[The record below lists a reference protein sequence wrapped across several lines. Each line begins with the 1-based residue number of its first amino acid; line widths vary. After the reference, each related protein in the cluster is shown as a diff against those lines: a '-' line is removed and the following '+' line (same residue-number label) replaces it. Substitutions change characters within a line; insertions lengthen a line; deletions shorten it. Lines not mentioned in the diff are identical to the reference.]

1 MISFTFRSQIGA
13 EILGL
18 EMQWWIQG
26 GRLGDPKTY
35 ECSFIHHDFV
45 QFGKQHLR
53 HKDILPSIVLS
64 WQCCE
69 VYFIYLIVV
78 NP

>member
-26 GRLGDPKTY
+26 GRLGRP
-35 ECSFIHHDFV
+35 
-45 QFGKQHLR
+45 
-53 HKDILPSIVLS
+53 
-64 WQCCE
+64 
-69 VYFIYLIVV
+69 
-78 NP
+78 